1 MGGELERS
9 AKENLIRY
17 GGDTFSE
24 IVASAKGC
32 HITTVSGRKIL
43 DFTSGQMCATIG
55 HNHPAIVSAI
65 QQSAETA
72 IHLFSGM
79 IPESVAKLASEIRRI
94 MPEPLTRSMFLS
106 TGSESNEAA
115 LKMAKLVT
123 GGFEVVAL
131 GGSWHGIT
139 GGAGSVS

>member
-72 IHLFSGM
+72 IHLF
-79 IPESVAKLASEIRRI
+79 
-94 MPEPLTRSMFLS
+94 
-106 TGSESNEAA
+106 
-115 LKMAKLVT
+115 
-123 GGFEVVAL
+123 GFFAICVGVAL
-131 GGSWHGIT
+131 ARQLTTTPDVVW
-139 GGAGSVS
+139 